1 MLKKQLEKKEDE
13 IHSLQTRL
21 DKAEET
27 IASTTGKFIMSSQN
41 LEPSSLEAQLI
52 DTKMSLA
59 QAKTSRDSVAMK
71 YRGLE
76 KEYVALKLELAHTK
90 SREDDQAHMN
100 ELLKTTS
107 EKLIIEKTKMERKVR
122 LSKGSERSGLRN
134 VFCPI

>member
-1 MLKKQLEKKEDE
+1 
-13 IHSLQTRL
+13 
-21 DKAEET
+21 
-27 IASTTGKFIMSSQN
+27 
-41 LEPSSLEAQLI
+41 
-52 DTKMSLA
+52 
-59 QAKTSRDSVAMK
+59 
-71 YRGLE
+71 
-76 KEYVALKLELAHTK
+76 LAHTK